1 MARTRRTMHGRRSR
15 RSPLPFIPLMPRD
28 LKRKKEARERARE
41 QQLDIGAGVTV
52 GTKKSASEP
61 PNYTPKKEEIH
72 NPMEQAS
79 TNLAQK
85 DMNINRDGRVTV

>member
-28 LKRKKEARERARE
+28 LKRKKEARERAKE
-41 QQLDIGAGVTV
+41 
-52 GTKKSASEP
+52 KSNTSEP
-61 PNYTPKKEEIH
+61 SPNYTPKKEEIH
-72 NPMEQAS
+72 NPMDQAS